1 MASRFLSALA
11 GAAAARARLVV
22 ALALALTLVGAGLA
36 LSLRPSAATSTFV
49 GRSSGPYK
57 GTQSFYRHFGEEPIE
72 VLVQGNI
79 EQLLLS
85 SDSERLLGLEGC
97 LSGRIP
103 AANLAREGGA
113 RGPCAE
119 LDRLHA
125 VRVVLGPGTFINEA
139 AIEIN
144 EQLASGRG
152 KSERQAAEAK
162 RAVSRA
168 ARARGLA
175 APEASRLGEEAR
187 TATLSGYAAEVAALA
202 VQYGITSEPAL
213 DNAEFV
219 DALVFDRTA
228 PAGTP
233 KRRFAYLFPSPN
245 SALVSVRLAAGLS
258 EAQRAHAIALIR
270 KAVKMPQWRLEH
282 GERYLVTGEPVI
294 VSDLSS
300 SLTRSIELLLAAVV
314 VVMAG
319 VLSLIFRYRPR
330 LLPLGIAL
338 LASALTFGALA
349 LAGGSLTVGS
359 LAVLPVLVGLAV
371 DYAIQ
376 LQSRTGEALAESE
389 RADGAPA
396 AAAAVG
402 RAAGLGA
409 PTIGA
414 AALASAG
421 AMLSLLLSP
430 VPLVQGFGVLLIV
443 GIAIAFLCA
452 LTAGSAAIVLHHE
465 RALRSARPRGG
476 SLGSALAASWRGAR
490 ELVLA
495 NPLPRLLSRAALGG
509 ALRRPWTVLAVGFT
523 LAVAGWA
530 LAPQTPVQTD
540 ITKLVPQDLSSLQSL
555 AVLERETGI
564 GGQIDMLLEGK
575 DLASPA
581 VVEWMS
587 SYESSVLKR
596 FGYASAAKPRGPACA
611 SAQLCPAFSLPDLF
625 QGTAAR
631 PPKLSRAEVDGVLR
645 AIPPYF
651 SQSVITADRRF
662 GTLAFGIRLMPLDR
676 QQRVIEAMRS
686 MLHPPPGVRANLVGL
701 AVLAAQADARVASP
715 GARALALLISLAIVA
730 AVLLALFR
738 GDLRRSL
745 AAIVPVV
752 LASGWSGLLL
762 FLTGVTLNP
771 MSVTLSILVV
781 AIATEISVLIAERYR
796 QERAAGRDAM
806 ESLRITYTRTGAAVG
821 ASGVT
826 AIAGFGVLV
835 LSDVRMLRDFGLVT
849 LIDLGVALLGVLLA
863 LPSVLLLLT
872 REGRPQPAS
881 IPAHSAA
888 SPKPR
893 AAWLTGLKGLG
904 QAAGGARLRAR
915 ARGKAGR
922 AGA

>member
-1 MASRFLSALA
+1 V
-11 GAAAARARLVV
+11 VV
-22 ALALALTLVGAGLA
+22 ALALALALVGAGLA
-36 LSLRPSAATSTFV
+36 LGLRPSAATSTFV
-49 GRSSGPYK
+49 GRSSGAYK
-57 GTQSFYRHFGEEPIE
+57 GTQSFYRRFGEEPIE

-103 AANLAREGGA
+103 VAQLAREGGA
-113 RGPCAE
+113 HGPCAE

-125 VRVVLGPGTFINEA
+125 VKVVLGPGTFINEA

-168 ARARGLA
+168 ALARGLSA
-175 APEASRLGEEAR
+175 TEASRLGEEAR
-187 TATLSGYAAEVAALA
+187 TATLSGYAAEVATLA

-213 DNAEFV
+213 DNPEFV

-233 KRRFAYLFPSPN
+233 KRRFAYLFPSAN

-258 EAQRAHAIALIR
+258 EAQRSRAIALIR

-319 VLSLIFRYRPR
+319 VLSLIFPYRPR
-330 LLPLGIAL
+330 LLPLAIAL

-389 RADGAPA
+389 HAGGAADT
-396 AAAAVG
+396 AAAVG
-402 RAAGLGA
+402 RAASLGA

-430 VPLVQGFGVLLIV
+430 VPLVRGFGVLLIA

-465 RALRSARPRGG
+465 RVRPARRRGG
-476 SLGSALAASWRGAR
+476 SVGSSLAASWRGAR

-495 NPLPRLLSRAALGG
+495 NPLPRLLSRAALAG
-509 ALRRPWTVLAVGFT
+509 ALRRPWAVLAVGFT

-540 ITKLVPQDLSSLQSL
+540 ITKLVPQNLSSLQSL

-575 DLASPA
+575 DLGSPA
-581 VVEWMS
+581 VVGWMS
-587 SYESSVLKR
+587 SYERSVLKR
-596 FGYASAAKPRGPACA
+596 FGYAGAAKAGGPACA

-625 QGTAAR
+625 QSTSAR
-631 PPKLSRAEVDGVLR
+631 PPKLSRAEVDGVLN

-651 SQSVITADRRF
+651 SQSVITANRRF
-662 GTLAFGIRLMPLDR
+662 ATLAFGIRLMPLDR
-676 QQRVIEAMRS
+676 QQHVIEAMRS
-686 MLHPPPGVRANLVGL
+686 MLHPPPGVHANLVGL

-796 QERAAGRDAM
+796 QERAAGRDPV
-806 ESLRITYTRTGAAVG
+806 ESLRITYTRTGAAVA

-881 IPAHSAA
+881 IPAPSGA
-888 SPKPR
+888 SRKPR
-893 AAWLTGLKGLG
+893 AAWLTDLKGLA
-904 QAAGGARLRAR
+904 QAAGAARVLARLRAR